1 MNPISGLMEGPRLK
15 QLLLSKSAPEKQQIS
30 TAAADPN
37 RVLGNDWH
45 NVIRIK
51 DNHMANQGRVKV
63 RIRLRLRVRVRDNDT
78 GLAVDKRP
86 EEI

>member
-1 MNPISGLMEGPRLK
+1 
-15 QLLLSKSAPEKQQIS
+15 
-30 TAAADPN
+30 
-37 RVLGNDWH
+37 
-45 NVIRIK
+45 
-51 DNHMANQGRVKV
+51 MANQGRVKV